1 MNAVEV
7 HLVAL
12 DRDLREDAALAVL
25 SLPERERAAAFRYP
39 RDRRRFAVCRAAL
52 RHLLGAGAGLSA
64 AEVALAEGAKGK
76 PFAPGGPA
84 FNLSHCGEL
93 ALIAV
98 AAAGPVGVDLERI
111 RRDRPVARLARRF
124 LSAAEHGAM
133 EGLDEDELARAFYWC
148 WTAKEAYL
156 KALGV
161 GLTRPL
167 GSFDVSIDLAAPPRL
182 LADRAAVGAG
192 SWTLHRLHVA
202 ADHAATLAVAGEG
215 CDVRL
220 RRWPGRLGLAG
231 PTAG

>member
-1 MNAVEV
+1 VNAVEV
-7 HLVAL
+7 HVVAL
-12 DRDLREDAALAVL
+12 DRDLSEPGALAVL
-25 SLPERERAAAFRYP
+25 SPLERARAAAFRYP
-39 RDRRRFAVCRAAL
+39 QDRCRFAVCRAAL
-52 RHLLGAGAGLSA
+52 RHLLGAELGLPPS
-64 AEVALAEGAKGK
+64 EVALAEGAKGK
-76 PFAPGGPA
+76 PLAPGGPP

-93 ALIAV
+93 ALIAL
-98 AAAGPVGVDLERI
+98 ATGPVGVDLERI

-124 LSAAEHGAM
+124 LSAAEHGPM

-156 KALGV
+156 KALGA

-167 GSFDVSIDLAAPPRL
+167 DSFDVSVDLAAPPRL
-182 LADRAAVGAG
+182 LADRAAGAAG

-202 ADHAATLAVAGEG
+202 AGHAATLALAGEG

-220 RRWPGRLGLAG
+220 RRWPGGLGPAG

>member
-1 MNAVEV
+1 VNAVEV
-7 HLVAL
+7 HVVAL
-12 DRDLREDAALAVL
+12 DGDLPEAAALAVL
-25 SLPERERAAAFRYP
+25 SPPERRRAASFRYP

-52 RHLLGAGAGLSA
+52 RHRLGAESGLPAS
-64 AEVALAEGAKGK
+64 EVALAEGERGK
-76 PFAPGGPA
+76 PFAPGGPP
-84 FNLSHCGEL
+84 FNVSHCGEL

-98 AAAGPVGVDLERI
+98 AAAGPVGIDLERL
-111 RRDRPVARLARRF
+111 RRDRPLARLARRF
-124 LSAAEHGAM
+124 LSPAEHAAM
-133 EGLDEDELARAFYWC
+133 EGLGEDDLARAFYWC

-167 GSFDVSIDLAAPPRL
+167 DSFDVSVDLSAPPRL
-182 LADRAAVGAG
+182 LADRAAPGAG

-202 ADHAATLAVAGEG
+202 AGHAATLAVAGEG

-220 RRWPGRLGLAG
+220 RRWPGGLGPAG